1 MKKIVAERVNHKGE
15 ARISLRF
22 GYDETLIGI
31 VKRIKSL
38 LSESDDKCC
47 EEILREGLQVGD

>member
-15 ARISLRF
+15 TRISLRF

-38 LSESDDKCC
+38 LSESDDK
-47 EEILREGLQVGD
+47 